1 MQLSL
6 QNFSALVEGMA
17 ASVQGAAQSFLDLT
31 AGSVLR
37 AVLESNAS
45 VALWIQWL
53 IVQVLS
59 ATRLMTSAGADVDSF
74 GADFSFIRLPAVA
87 ASGSVTFLRFTPSIS
102 AFLPVGTVVS
112 TADNTQSFMVVSDSM
127 NAAFSSVANGFAL
140 AAGLASLNVAVVAM
154 VPGSAGNVLP
164 GAISLLSSAVAGI
177 DTVTNAAALT
187 GGQDAESDTA
197 FKNRFNLYLSGLSK
211 ATNISIA
218 SAIAAIQQGLS
229 YQISENVSQ
238 NAATQMGHFV
248 VTVDDGTGA
257 PPASLLSTVWQ
268 AVNAVRPVG
277 TSFAVQGPV
286 VDVAN
291 VALTLTTVAGS
302 SHSAAVT
309 AVAASIETYIAGL
322 QIGAMLGYTKLA
334 QLAYEASSSVT
345 NVTGLLLNG
354 GTADIVPGLFG
365 VVRAG
370 TVTVT

>member
-37 AVLESNAS
+37 AVLEANAS

-87 ASGSVTFLRFTPSIS
+87 ASGSVTFSRFTPSIS
-102 AFLPVGTVVS
+102 AFVPVGTVVS
-112 TADNTQSFMVVSDSM
+112 TGDNTQSFMVVADPT
-127 NAAFSSVANGFAL
+127 NATFSSFTNGFTL
-140 AAGLASLNVAVVAM
+140 AAGLASLSVAVVAM

-187 GGQDAESDTA
+187 AGQDAESDAA
-197 FKNRFNLYLSGLSK
+197 FKSRFNIYLSGLSK

-218 SAIAAIQQGLS
+218 GAVASIQQGLS

-238 NAATQMGHFV
+238 NAATQMGHFI
-248 VTVDDGTGA
+248 VTVDDGSGS

-277 TSFAVQGPV
+277 TSFAVQGPIV
-286 VDVAN
+286 ELAN

-334 QLAYEASSSVT
+334 QLAYEASSSIN
-345 NVTGLLLNG
+345 NVSGLLLNG

-365 VVRAG
+365 VVRTG